1 MSVSEIC
8 NRDVVIVRPEE
19 SIQTAARLMREY
31 HVGDLIVVKESQG
44 LRIPVGILSDRDI
57 VIEMVAKDLV
67 YDAVNVGDLM
77 SNELL
82 TVQED
87 GDSLDAIRRMRE
99 HGIRRMPVLNKAG
112 ALVGILAVD
121 DLIDL
126 IAEQLNNLVGLIGN
140 ELRYERERRS
150 G

>member
-44 LRIPVGILSDRDI
+44 RRIPVGILSDRDI

-99 HGIRRMPVLNKAG
+99 HGIRRMPVLNEAG